1 MGVVLDAP
9 WVGQQFSPPTPIDI
23 ATIETAI
30 VTRLQSMVTS
40 IEIVHFP
47 DNPKNYRLTHRIG
60 AALVVYRGSDYGP
73 VRGHR
78 GRSSRN
84 EKWSST
90 SPCSSATWDGA
101 VGGPPGATSPGA
113 YAILEAIRAALT
125 GYRVPGA
132 RKIYMVREKFVE
144 RDTQG
149 GVWIYLLT
157 IALRTMAVAAL
168 DSAATSRSSSRA
180 WLWKPA
186 ARARSRS
193 ARRSSPSTRRI
204 RFNFPKETS
213 YALTVSTLGG
223 SAFIAGTDF
232 TLDPVNGI
240 VTRIASGGIAERSL
254 SQYRMEL
261 CRCGGSFGRRDRADR
276 ITVVALIRNSNPK
289 FETVKQCQQ
298 ASYMESK

>member
-23 ATIETAI
+23 ATIEMAI
-30 VTRLQSMVTS
+30 VARLQSMVTS

-47 DNPKNYRLTHRIG
+47 DNPRNYRLTHRIG

-73 VRGHR
+73 VLDTGSIIQERKMEFDITVLVRDLG
-78 GRSSRN
+78 
-84 EKWSST
+84 W
-90 SPCSSATWDGA
+90 A

-132 RKIYMVREKFVE
+132 RKTYMVREKFVE

-157 IALRTMAVAAL
+157 IALSTMAVQ
-168 DSAATSRSSSRA
+168 
-180 WLWKPA
+180 
-186 ARARSRS
+186 
-193 ARRSSPSTRRI
+193 PSTPD
-204 RFNFPKETS
+204 NFPLFIKGV
-213 YALTVSTLGG
+213 ALEANGESTVTVGPTEFTFNSQDQVQLPEGNIITVAVSTLSG

-240 VTRIASGGIAERSL
+240 VTRTASGGIAAGASVTIAW
-254 SQYRMEL
+254 SY
-261 CRCGGSFGRRDRADR
+261 ADEA
-276 ITVVALIRNSNPK
+276 VASAG
-289 FETVKQCQQ
+289 ET
-298 ASYMESK
+298 APIA